1 MPRPLCPAPPHRR
14 ELRVSFD
21 VLLGGLLLAG
31 GLTACAGGAVD
42 SPDTGTYDPSML
54 RYVAGKG
61 ALYTQIVGNP
71 FNASKDK
78 VESVV
83 TGTMLGA
90 HFGPDVRFSTK
101 RDPDNTSPDSVVLP
115 FNPAPSVTAI
125 QLCEGPDPQL
135 ATAASGETRVMLT
148 FCASGYRETPVT
160 GRISGVTDPD
170 DAAFRGLIRQIHAVE
185 RIADGDANQSRS
197 ALEIRRSRP
206 AGWSLT
212 AGATA
217 GPRGAIRC
225 FFDNFL

>member
-1 MPRPLCPAPPHRR
+1 MFKA
-14 ELRVSFD
+14 LRVSLDVWLGD

-42 SPDTGTYDPSML
+42 TAYNGTYDPSML

-83 TGTMLGA
+83 TGTMFGA

-101 RDPDNTSPDSVVLP
+101 RDPDNTSPYSVVLL

-125 QLCEGPDPQL
+125 QLCEDPGPQL
-135 ATAASGETRVMLT
+135 ATAASGQTRVMLA
-148 FCASGYRETPVT
+148 FCASGYRESSVT

-170 DAAFRGLIRQIHAVE
+170 DAAFRGLIRQMTMQLFPPKNPE
-185 RIADGDANQSRS
+185 PNGGGKD
-197 ALEIRRSRP
+197 
-206 AGWSLT
+206 
-212 AGATA
+212 
-217 GPRGAIRC
+217 
-225 FFDNFL
+225 FDI

>member
-1 MPRPLCPAPPHRR
+1 MFKA
-14 ELRVSFD
+14 LRVSFGG
-21 VLLGGLLLAG
+21 LLGGLLLAG

-42 SPDTGTYDPSML
+42 SPYTGTYDPSML

-83 TGTMLGA
+83 TGTMFGA

-101 RDPDNTSPDSVVLP
+101 RDPDNTSPYSVVLL

-125 QLCEGPDPQL
+125 QLCADPDPQL
-135 ATAASGETRVMLT
+135 ATAASGQTRVMLA
-148 FCASGYRETPVT
+148 FCSSGYRETSVT

-170 DAAFRGLIRQIHAVE
+170 DAAFRALIRQMTMQLFPPKSPNLI
-185 RIADGDANQSRS
+185 DG
-197 ALEIRRSRP
+197 
-206 AGWSLT
+206 
-212 AGATA
+212 
-217 GPRGAIRC
+217 GPD
-225 FFDNFL
+225 FDI